1 MLFISLQLLK
11 KLKETGVENVD
22 NVSVIEDPNNIG
34 VDRGFA
40 FLELE
45 SHKYAQ
51 LAFRALTKKNIFGED
66 RNVKVA
72 WAKPLNDPD
81 EDEMAEV

>member
-1 MLFISLQLLK
+1 MLFVSLQLLN
-11 KLKETGVENVD
+11 KLKEIGVENID
-22 NVSVIEDPNNIG
+22 NVSVIEDPNNTG
-34 VDRGFA
+34 VNRGFA

-45 SHKYAQ
+45 SHKDAQ
-51 LAFRALTKKNIFGED
+51 LAFRALAKKNIFGED

-81 EDEMAEV
+81 EDEMADV